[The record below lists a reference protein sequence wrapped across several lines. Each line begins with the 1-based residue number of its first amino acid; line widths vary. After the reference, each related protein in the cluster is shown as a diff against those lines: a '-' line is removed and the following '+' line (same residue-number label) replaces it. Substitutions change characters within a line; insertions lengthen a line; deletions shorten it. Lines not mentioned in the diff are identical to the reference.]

1 MWPFPVVFIPF
12 VVGKDKK
19 TVSTSNDASSSKESL
34 QEQLILENNDNY
46 FSPNIT
52 LLETSTISFVDAIL
66 VKKDQTLSLLII
78 QERLPYL
85 SCIPE
90 DEEDLS
96 AEYQALVSIEVF

>member
-1 MWPFPVVFIPF
+1 MWPFPVVFIPL
-12 VVGKDKK
+12 VIGKDKK
-19 TVSTSNDASSSKESL
+19 TVSTNNDASSQESL
-34 QEQLILENNDNY
+34 QEQLIPENNDNY